1 MKTAKNLPA
10 GLAAEVLDALIQL
23 RREGDPKAIDSLLAG
38 LEECPDEMLPLF
50 VPGLLGIAQS

>member
-23 RREGDPKAIDSLLAG
+23 RREGDPKAIFGATDLVLR
-38 LEECPDEMLPLF
+38 
-50 VPGLLGIAQS
+50 

>member
-23 RREGDPKAIDSLLAG
+23 RRENDPKAIDSLLGG
-38 LEECPDEMLPLF
+38 LEECPDEMLGMF
-50 VPGLLGIAQS
+50 VPAMLTIAQS